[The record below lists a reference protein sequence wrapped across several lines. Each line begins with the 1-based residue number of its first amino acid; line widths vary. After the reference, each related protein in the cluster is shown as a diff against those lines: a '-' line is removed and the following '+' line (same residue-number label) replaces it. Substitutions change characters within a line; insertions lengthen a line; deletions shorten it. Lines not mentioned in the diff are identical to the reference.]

1 MCDEL
6 REAAGLYLHVPFC
19 TSVCPYC
26 DFAVLIAGAERRA
39 AWAQAMLGEIELYS
53 GDGWCFDTVY
63 LGGGTPSSVDPAQLE
78 AVLAAVQDRLSV
90 ADDAVLYLEANPED
104 VSDASAERWVRLG
117 VDVVSLGV
125 QSLDDGALRYLGRRH
140 DSAGAVAAYETLRRA
155 GFGTVSV
162 DLIFGLEDDDAI
174 AWQRQLA
181 EVVELRPDHISC
193 YQLTF
198 HEGTVFGRR
207 LADGRLSTLDVD
219 READLFVLTHR
230 VLGDAG
236 YEAYEVPNFALGPEH
251 SSRHNQKYWRHQ
263 PYLGIGP
270 SAHSFRGRRRW
281 WNRRKLRLWQAAVE
295 RGERPIEGEENL
307 CSAELALEAVM
318 LGMRTATGIDLA
330 DVRDRYG
337 IDLADTN
344 QGVIERLQS
353 QGLVR
358 VEGTR
363 VAPTLGGMAMA
374 DTVARSFEVG

>member
-140 DSAGAVAAYETLRRA
+140 DSVGAVAAYETLRRA